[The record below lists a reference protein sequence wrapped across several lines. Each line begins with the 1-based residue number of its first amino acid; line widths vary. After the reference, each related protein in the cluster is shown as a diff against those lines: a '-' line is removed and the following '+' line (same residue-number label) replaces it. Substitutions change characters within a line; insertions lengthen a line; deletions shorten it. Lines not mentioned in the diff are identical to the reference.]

1 MKKFGIIIAFM
12 LIALTLCF
20 CVYAEDGSMSDW
32 AVQYVERAVAAGF
45 VPAELQSNYT
55 SPITRKE
62 FAKLSVL
69 FIEKELGY
77 THKEFKEIAKGL
89 GEGISFT
96 DTSDD
101 YVLTASKAG
110 IVNGIGDGLF
120 NPDGKITR
128 EEAATMLSRLYIL
141 YSSQVSYA
149 ENAFE
154 DGADISEWAL
164 PGVGFC
170 VKYGI
175 MNGVS
180 ETLFDPQGLYTREQ
194 SLTTFVRL
202 YGVTEWKSFNEN
214 AKIKRKESAYAN
226 PDNWISIPEITKEAD
241 TFYIYPTAFM
251 DFSPDA
257 PRVCKL
263 DYAPMRESAWGIFQ
277 LQATAHESA
286 TNVFAPY
293 YRQMNMAVV
302 YQVSPS
308 ELANV
313 LAGTPKESIFE
324 ALDYYF
330 ENYNEGRPFIL
341 ASHSQGSTLMLYV
354 LSEYMKA
361 HPDYYE
367 RMIAA
372 YVLGY
377 SVTKQFLDANP
388 HLKFAEGEDDTG
400 VIISWNT
407 EGEGNKNAYNFVV
420 EKGAISINP
429 LNWKRDETYAGKEL
443 NLGAIFYNEE
453 TEEVYTVPEAADA
466 KVDVE
471 RGVVV
476 THTDALSPLSADS
489 GFGPESYHEGD
500 YGLWYFNIQQNTEK
514 RVAAYLASHKAE

>member
-1 MKKFGIIIAFM
+1 
-12 LIALTLCF
+12 
-20 CVYAEDGSMSDW
+20 
-32 AVQYVERAVAAGF
+32 
-45 VPAELQSNYT
+45 
-55 SPITRKE
+55 
-62 FAKLSVL
+62 
-69 FIEKELGY
+69 
-77 THKEFKEIAKGL
+77 
-89 GEGISFT
+89 
-96 DTSDD
+96 
-101 YVLTASKAG
+101 
-110 IVNGIGDGLF
+110 
-120 NPDGKITR
+120 
-128 EEAATMLSRLYIL
+128 
-141 YSSQVSYA
+141 
-149 ENAFE
+149 
-154 DGADISEWAL
+154 
-164 PGVGFC
+164 
-170 VKYGI
+170 
-175 MNGVS
+175 
-180 ETLFDPQGLYTREQ
+180 
-194 SLTTFVRL
+194 
-202 YGVTEWKSFNEN
+202 
-214 AKIKRKESAYAN
+214 
-226 PDNWISIPEITKEAD
+226 
-241 TFYIYPTAFM
+241 M

-257 PRVCKL
+257 PRVCGL
-263 DYAPMRESAWGIFQ
+263 DYAPMRERAWGIFQ

-341 ASHSQGSTLMLYV
+341 ASHSQGSTLMLLV

-466 KVDVE
+466 RVDVN